1 MKKVD
6 YKEIV
11 NLLNSSDVEVIKLGV
26 SYLLDLNF
34 IDKETF
40 QNIIEYSNA
49 PTWLRDYRLDLLM
62 WNLQKTI
69 PEFRKYINK
78 GYGNT

>member
-1 MKKVD
+1 MKKVN
-6 YKEIV
+6 YKKIV
-11 NLLNSSDVEVIKLGV
+11 SLLNSSDIEIIKLGV
-26 SYLLDLNF
+26 SYLLDLNL
-34 IDKETF
+34 INEKTF

-69 PEFRKYINK
+69 PEFKEYINK

>member
-11 NLLNSSDVEVIKLGV
+11 NLLNSSDVEIIKLGI
-26 SYLLDLNF
+26 SYLLDLNL
-34 IDKETF
+34 IDEKTF
-40 QNIIEYSNA
+40 QNIIEYSNS

-62 WNLQKTI
+62 WHLQKNI
-69 PEFRKYINK
+69 PEFRKYRNK

>member
-11 NLLNSSDVEVIKLGV
+11 NLLNSSDIEIIKLGV
-26 SYLLDLNF
+26 SYLLDLNL
-34 IDKETF
+34 INEKTF

-69 PEFRKYINK
+69 PEFKEYINK

>member
-1 MKKVD
+1 MKKVN

-11 NLLNSSDVEVIKLGV
+11 NLLNSSDIEMIKLGV
-26 SYLLDLNF
+26 SYLLDLNL
-34 IDKETF
+34 INEKTF

-69 PEFRKYINK
+69 PEFKEYINK

>member
-1 MKKVD
+1 MKKTN

-11 NLLNSSDVEVIKLGV
+11 SLLNSSDIEIIKLGV
-26 SYLLDLNF
+26 SYLLDLNL

-40 QNIIEYSNA
+40 QNIIEDFDTH
-49 PTWLRDYRLDLLM
+49 TWWADYRLDSIM
-62 WNLQKTI
+62 WYLQKTI
-69 PEFRKYINK
+69 PEFKEYINK

>member
-1 MKKVD
+1 MKKTN

-11 NLLNSSDVEVIKLGV
+11 SLLNSSDIEIIKLGV
-26 SYLLDLNF
+26 SYLLDLNL

-40 QNIIEYSNA
+40 QKIIEKYNIRIWEAESKI
-49 PTWLRDYRLDLLM
+49 DSIM
-62 WNLQKTI
+62 WSLQQTI
-69 PEFRKYINK
+69 PEFKEYINK